1 MSTHSTQLNN
11 QNLTDQH
18 QQAIAPIDFEWIL
31 NPKKNDLKNL
41 PFSYI
46 KSIVQRMNAHFQI
59 HMDGIHIGKI
69 RITRFRRHDRQ
80 RIDNIVS
87 IDKAKHLFPI
97 KVKFNWKNKN
107 VKKKFNM
114 NVVDLWIRSP
124 KIRNELYCTDQL
136 PKLQQSPVLLWLQTQ
151 LSECPSLCTI
161 RFGRLN
167 ERQEIYRTFKQEL
180 NDLEALDWTSK
191 RISQEFYSMLPETR
205 PKKGAR
211 TRVKGVPCIFIPQF
225 HVCRKY
231 LEQYNNTNINIR
243 F

>member
-59 HMDGIHIGKI
+59 HMDGNQIGKL
-69 RITRFRRHDRQ
+69 RITRFRRHDGHQ
-80 RIDNIVS
+80 IVDTVS
-87 IDKAKHLFPI
+87 TGKAKQLFPT
-97 KVKFNWKNKN
+97 KLKFKWKYKN
-107 VKKKFNM
+107 EQKMFNM
-114 NVVDLWIRSP
+114 NVIDVFIRSP
-124 KIRNELYCTDQL
+124 KIRNELYETDQL
-136 PKLQQSPVLLWLQTQ
+136 QIRQSPVVLWLQTQ
-151 LSECPSLCTI
+151 LSECPSLSTI

-167 ERQEIYRTFKQEL
+167 HRQEIYRTFKQEL
-180 NDLEALDWTSK
+180 NDVEAMDWTCK
-191 RISQEFYSMLPETR
+191 RISQEFYAMLPETR

-225 HVCRKY
+225 HVCQRY
-231 LEQYNNTNINIR
+231 LEQYNNSNINLR

>member
-18 QQAIAPIDFEWIL
+18 QQAIVPIDFERIL

-80 RIDNIVS
+80 RIVDTVS
-87 IDKAKHLFPI
+87 TGKAKQLFPT
-97 KVKFNWKNKN
+97 KLKFKWKYKN
-107 VKKKFNM
+107 EQKMFNM
-114 NVVDLWIRSP
+114 NVIDVFIRSP
-124 KIRNELYCTDQL
+124 KIRNELYETDQL
-136 PKLQQSPVLLWLQTQ
+136 QIRQSPVVLWLQTQ
-151 LSECPSLCTI
+151 LSECPSLSTI

-167 ERQEIYRTFKQEL
+167 HRQEIYRTFKQEL
-180 NDLEALDWTSK
+180 NDVEAMDWTCK
-191 RISQEFYSMLPETR
+191 RISQEFYAMLPETR

-225 HVCRKY
+225 HVCQRY
-231 LEQYNNTNINIR
+231 LEQYNNSNINLR

>member
-11 QNLTDQH
+11 QNLTN
-18 QQAIAPIDFEWIL
+18 QQAIVPIDFDSIL

-59 HMDGIHIGKI
+59 HMDGNQIGKL
-69 RITRFRRHDRQ
+69 RITRFRRHDGHQ
-80 RIDNIVS
+80 IVDTVS
-87 IDKAKHLFPI
+87 TGKAKQLFPT
-97 KVKFNWKNKN
+97 KLKFKWKYKN
-107 VKKKFNM
+107 EQKMFNM
-114 NVVDLWIRSP
+114 NVIDVFIRSP
-124 KIRNELYCTDQL
+124 KIRNELYETDQL
-136 PKLQQSPVLLWLQTQ
+136 QIRQSPVVLWLQTQ
-151 LSECPSLCTI
+151 LSECPSLSTI

-167 ERQEIYRTFKQEL
+167 HRQEIYRTFKQEL
-180 NDLEALDWTSK
+180 NDVEAMDWTCK
-191 RISQEFYSMLPETR
+191 RISQEFYAMLPETR

-225 HVCRKY
+225 HVCQRY
-231 LEQYNNTNINIR
+231 LEQYNNSNINLR

>member
-59 HMDGIHIGKI
+59 HMDGNQIGKL
-69 RITRFRRHDRQ
+69 RITRFRRHDGHQ
-80 RIDNIVS
+80 IVDTVS
-87 IDKAKHLFPI
+87 TGKAKQLFPT
-97 KVKFNWKNKN
+97 KLKFKWKYKN
-107 VKKKFNM
+107 EQKMFNM
-114 NVVDLWIRSP
+114 NVIDVFIRSP
-124 KIRNELYCTDQL
+124 KIRNELYETDQL
-136 PKLQQSPVLLWLQTQ
+136 QIRQSPVVLWLQTQ
-151 LSECPSLCTI
+151 LSECPSLSTI

-167 ERQEIYRTFKQEL
+167 HRQEIYRTFKQEL
-180 NDLEALDWTSK
+180 NDVEAMDWTCK
-191 RISQEFYSMLPETR
+191 RISQEFYAMLPETR

-225 HVCRKY
+225 HVYQRY
-231 LEQYNNTNINIR
+231 LEQYNNSNINLR

>member
-1 MSTHSTQLNN
+1 MSTHSTELNN
-11 QNLTDQH
+11 QNLTN
-18 QQAIAPIDFEWIL
+18 QQSIVPIDFEWIL

-59 HMDGIHIGKI
+59 HMDGNQIGKL
-69 RITRFRRHDRQ
+69 RITRFRRHDGHQ
-80 RIDNIVS
+80 IVDTVS
-87 IDKAKHLFPI
+87 TGKAKQLFPT
-97 KVKFNWKNKN
+97 KLKFKWKYKN
-107 VKKKFNM
+107 EQKMFNM
-114 NVVDLWIRSP
+114 NVIDVFIRSP
-124 KIRNELYCTDQL
+124 KIRNELYETDQL
-136 PKLQQSPVLLWLQTQ
+136 QIRQSPVVLWLQTQ
-151 LSECPSLCTI
+151 LSECPSLSTI

-167 ERQEIYRTFKQEL
+167 HRQEIYRTFKQEL
-180 NDLEALDWTSK
+180 NDVEALDWTSK

-225 HVCRKY
+225 HVCQRY
-231 LEQYNNTNINIR
+231 LEQYNNSNINLR